1 VPTLEQPE
9 RRPIRLLAI
18 GGAAALAAFLVTGVL
33 PTPASLI
40 AYGRYVATH
49 VGDRI
54 TYLYVGE
61 GMNASVAVSE
71 LPGGVR
77 NFHVSGKVEASTEPQ
92 DMRLQRMLGHLPAL
106 VHPNPRSVLVVGFGA
121 GVTAGSFV
129 TYPGVERI
137 VICEI
142 EPLIP
147 QVVGRHF
154 ARENHDVL
162 NDPRVEVV
170 YDDARHYVLTTDDK
184 FDVITSDPIHPWV
197 KGAATLY
204 TREYFELVRA
214 HLNPGGAVTQWVPL
228 YESDAGVVKSELATF
243 FEIFP
248 EGTIWGNL
256 NEGEGYDLVLLGRE
270 GSAAIDVAAL
280 QERLYRGD
288 YGPARASLE
297 QVGFT
302 SPIDLLGT
310 FGGQAGDL
318 RPWLAGAVINRDRNL
333 RLQYLAGLGLN
344 HYQSGVIYRE
354 MLSYRRFPEDLFV
367 APPEWQQALMNAL
380 SRR

>member
-1 VPTLEQPE
+1 
-9 RRPIRLLAI
+9 
-18 GGAAALAAFLVTGVL
+18 
-33 PTPASLI
+33 
-40 AYGRYVATH
+40 
-49 VGDRI
+49 
-54 TYLYVGE
+54 
-61 GMNASVAVSE
+61 
-71 LPGGVR
+71 
-77 NFHVSGKVEASTEPQ
+77 
-92 DMRLQRMLGHLPAL
+92 
-106 VHPNPRSVLVVGFGA
+106 
-121 GVTAGSFV
+121 
-129 TYPGVERI
+129 
-137 VICEI
+137 
-142 EPLIP
+142 
-147 QVVGRHF
+147 
-154 ARENHDVL
+154 
-162 NDPRVEVV
+162 
-170 YDDARHYVLTTDDK
+170 
-184 FDVITSDPIHPWV
+184 VITSDPIHPWV

-333 RLQYLAGLGLN
+333 RLQYLAGMGLN
-344 HYQSGVIYRE
+344 LYESDVIYADMTQNVR
-354 MLSYRRFPEDLFV
+354 YPEDIFV
-367 APPEWQQALMNAL
+367 GSPATLEALREATLRML
-380 SRR
+380 GR